1 MSLLKQIELY
11 CRVVEAGSFSAVA
24 EETNSTQPTVSR
36 QIAELENYLGA
47 RLLTRTT
54 RSLSLT
60 DEGRAFYT
68 KAQHIVD
75 AVHDA
80 ESAVGK
86 RNQQVSGTLR
96 LCAPVAFGRLHL
108 MPRMK
113 VFLDK
118 HPQLKVELIMH
129 DGLTDLAEEGID
141 VALRIGEM
149 HDSSLVATKVGLTRR
164 ITVATPAYIEQ
175 HGLPEHP
182 NDLCDHQC
190 VVYTRLATRNKW
202 HFLHDKKE
210 IVVTVQGQ
218 FETNNSEGV
227 REAVKSGLGIGV
239 VPSWLLSDEI
249 QKGELMLLLQKFEP
263 IQLPMYAVYP
273 SRKFVPLKV
282 KALIEF
288 LKHEFSLIPDLSIHS
303 M

>member
-24 EETNSTQPTVSR
+24 EETNSTQPTISR
-36 QIAELENYLGA
+36 HIAELENYLGA
-47 RLLTRTT
+47 RLLARTT

-60 DEGRAFYT
+60 DEGRAFYA
-68 KAQHIVD
+68 KALHIVD
-75 AVHDA
+75 ALHDA

-113 VFLDK
+113 VFMDK
-118 HPQLKVELIMH
+118 HPLLKIELIMH
-129 DGLTDLAEEGID
+129 DGMTDLAEEGID
-141 VALRIGEM
+141 VALRIGEL
-149 HDSSLVATKVGLTRR
+149 HDSSLVAIKVGLTRR
-164 ITVATPAYIEQ
+164 ITVATPAYLAL
-175 HGLPEHP
+175 HGTPEHP
-182 NDLCDHQC
+182 NDLNQHQC

-210 IVVTVQGQ
+210 IVVTVNGR

-239 VPSWLLSDEI
+239 VPSWLLSNEI
-249 QKGELMLLLQKFEP
+249 QQGDLTVLLHKFEP
-263 IQLPMYAVYP
+263 TQLPMYAVYP

-288 LKHEFSLIPDLSIHS
+288 LKQEFSLVPDLSIHS
-303 M
+303 I